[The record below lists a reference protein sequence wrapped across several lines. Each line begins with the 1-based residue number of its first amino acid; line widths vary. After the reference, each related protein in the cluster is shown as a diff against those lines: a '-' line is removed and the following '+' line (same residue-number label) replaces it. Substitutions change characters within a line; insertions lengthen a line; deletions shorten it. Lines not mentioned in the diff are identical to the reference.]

1 VLNRILGEL
10 KQRHVL
16 RVGGLYVVS
25 GWAVFQVINTLFPAL
40 NLPRWSVTLVAVLFL
55 MGLPIVLIIAYAFE
69 HTPDGIRRSASADL
83 SAPGPSAGWFDWT
96 LLAASVAIVA
106 LTVSQFSLAVRERA
120 QARSAATPATTVD
133 EPAAAP
139 APEPVANA
147 SIAVLPFVSFSDAP
161 DGEYFADGLTEEL
174 INSLAQLPDLKVAG
188 RTSAFYFKGRNEDL
202 REIGRKLGVAHVLEG
217 SVRRSGERMRVTAQ
231 LIKVADGFHI
241 WSETYDR
248 TLSDAFATQTEI
260 STSVAQVLKAR
271 LLDNMAVT
279 ATQKT
284 RDPRAY
290 NLELVAGQ
298 HLRKHELAE
307 MQEAREQ
314 YKQLIELEPDNPRA
328 LAGLAEATMFL
339 AQDFLALDFDPA
351 RQESQA
357 AIERALAI
365 DPQSVDAWRVKGLID
380 YLVAIRSS
388 ELRYAELAE
397 ASFRRAV
404 ELNPNDAPS
413 LELLANS
420 LIGNGQTEQAIAMLQ
435 RALAIDPLSRLGQT
449 LLGSALAAQ
458 GRFAEARR
466 QYDSL
471 IELYP
476 DYTTARISLANL
488 LIAQGQ
494 LDEAVLDLD
503 DARLIQAD
511 PVAGFMLANCYANLD
526 MQTEMMATLEG
537 IREPPTAAAVARAA
551 ILLRNGEEEAITELA
566 AEQLATTH
574 DPIWSAIGIVSSTL
588 MDDTGTARAL
598 LPNAVPGLLK
608 DPPATGDY
616 TALDALIVGYV
627 LRETGSADQA
637 GKIARAIL
645 ADRPAPVTE
654 YVSNDR
660 LWTRAVA
667 FALLNEV
674 DNAIAELRRATDR
687 GFRTLID
694 FEYFVRLEDYPFM
707 SPVVSDPR
715 FKAIAAQIDADNRR
729 MRDALRARR
738 ATTTAR
744 PSTSE

>member
-1 VLNRILGEL
+1 VLNRVLGEL

-25 GWAVFQVINTLFPAL
+25 GWAIFQVINTLFPAL
-40 NLPRWSVTLVAVLFL
+40 NLPRWTVTLVAVLFL
-55 MGLPIVLIIAYAFE
+55 IGLPVVLIVAYAFE
-69 HTPDGIRRSASADL
+69 RTPAGIQRSAAADF
-83 SAPGPSAGWFDWT
+83 SRPGPSVGWFDWT

-106 LTVSQFSLAVRERA
+106 LTASQFATAVRDRA
-120 QARSAATPATTVD
+120 GMPSAATSETTAGA
-133 EPAAAP
+133 PQTAP
-139 APEPVANA
+139 AANA

-161 DGEYFADGLTEEL
+161 DAEYFADGLTEEL

-202 REIGRKLGVAHVLEG
+202 REIGGKLGVAHVLEG

-231 LIKVADGFHI
+231 LIKVADGFHV

-248 TLSDAFATQTEI
+248 TLSDAFVTQTEI
-260 STSVAQVLKAR
+260 SNAVAQVLKAR
-271 LLDNMAVT
+271 LLDSPA
-279 ATQKT
+279 AAAAQKP

-298 HLRKHELAE
+298 HLRKHEVAE
-307 MQEAREQ
+307 MQKAREL
-314 YKQLIELEPDNPRA
+314 YKQAIELEPDSPRA

-351 RQESQA
+351 RQESEA

-365 DPQSVDAWRVKGLID
+365 DPESVDAWRVKGLID
-380 YLVAIRSS
+380 WLVAIRSS
-388 ELRYAELAE
+388 ERRYAELAE

-404 ELNPNDAPS
+404 ELNPDDAPS

-420 LIGNGQTEQAIAMLQ
+420 LVSDGQTEQAIAMLQ
-435 RALAIDPLSRLGQT
+435 RALISDPLSRLAQT

-458 GRFAEARR
+458 GRFVEARR

-476 DYTTARISLANL
+476 DYTTARIALANL
-488 LIAQGQ
+488 LIAQGK
-494 LDEAVLDLD
+494 LDEAVIALD
-503 DARLIQAD
+503 DDRLRQAD

-526 MQTEMMATLEG
+526 MQIEMMATLEE

-551 ILLRNGEEEAITELA
+551 ILLRQGEEEAITQFA
-566 AEQLATTH
+566 AEQLATTN
-574 DPIWSAIGIVSSTL
+574 DPIWSAIGIVSGTL

-598 LPNAVPGLLK
+598 LPAAVPGLLE
-608 DPPATGDY
+608 DPPVTGDY
-616 TALDALIVGYV
+616 DAFDSLIVSYV
-627 LRETGSADQA
+627 LRETGSAAQSA
-637 GKIARAIL
+637 KIARAIL
-645 ADRPAPVTE
+645 ADRPAPATE

-660 LWTRAVA
+660 LWIRAIA
-667 FALLNEV
+667 FALLNQV
-674 DNAIAELRRATDR
+674 DDAIAELRRATDN

-707 SPVVSDPR
+707 SPVVADPR
-715 FKAIAAQIDADNRR
+715 FKAIAAEIDADNRR
-729 MRDALRARR
+729 MRDALRARH
-738 ATTTAR
+738 APADAA
-744 PSTSE
+744 PAAQ

>member
-25 GWAVFQVINTLFPAL
+25 GWAVVQVINTLFPLL

-55 MGLPIVLIIAYAFE
+55 IGLPIVLIIAYAFE
-69 HTPDGIRRSASADL
+69 HTPDGIRRTTAADFA
-83 SAPGPSAGWFDWT
+83 APGPHAGWFDWA
-96 LLAASVAIVA
+96 LLGASVAIVA
-106 LTVSQFSLAVRERA
+106 LTVSQFSTAVRNRA
-120 QARSAATPATTVD
+120 ETRSVAPTQITAGDTA
-133 EPAAAP
+133 PAAQV
-139 APEPVANA
+139 VANA

-248 TLSDAFATQTEI
+248 TLSDAFATQTDI
-260 STSVAQVLKAR
+260 SRTVAQVLKAR
-271 LLDNMAVT
+271 LLDDT
-279 ATQKT
+279 ADTVTQKA

-298 HLRKHELAE
+298 HLRKHEVAE
-307 MQEAREQ
+307 LQEAREL
-314 YKQLIELEPDNPRA
+314 YRQLIELEPDNPRA
-328 LAGLAEATMFL
+328 LAGLAETTMFL

-380 YLVAIRSS
+380 HIVAIRSS

-435 RALAIDPLSRLGQT
+435 RALAVDPLSRLGQT

-471 IELYP
+471 IDLYP
-476 DYTTARISLANL
+476 DYTSARIRLADL

-494 LDEAVLDLD
+494 LDEAILSLD
-503 DARLIQAD
+503 DAKLMQAD
-511 PVAGFMLANCYANLD
+511 PAAAFLLANCYANLD

-551 ILLRNGEEEAITELA
+551 ILLRNGEEEAITQLA
-566 AEQLATTH
+566 ADQLATTH

-598 LPNAVPGLLK
+598 LPKAVPGLLE

-616 TALDALIVGYV
+616 AALDALIVGYV
-627 LRETGSADQA
+627 LRQTGSADQA
-637 GKIARAIL
+637 EKIARAIL
-645 ADRPAPVTE
+645 ADRPAPTTE

-660 LWTRAVA
+660 LWIRAVA

-674 DNAIAELRRATDR
+674 DNAIAELRRATDH

-707 SPVVSDPR
+707 SPVVADPR
-715 FKAIAAQIDADNRR
+715 FKRIAAGIDADNRR

-738 ATTTAR
+738 AAAAAQPATQ
-744 PSTSE
+744 